1 MKTIHVFYAA
11 SHTATD
17 SRLASPAPIRSE
29 QPAAPRLLPRAHSP
43 PLSAPPPSPA
53 SAKMNK
59 LKGNFFNFL
68 FFLSGCPWAFPTA
81 ERGLILGG
89 GGVKEGAGS
98 ALSPPTASPSREAEQ
113 PQLLQGQSSTSL
125 FCSSTPGR
133 QISPPLSSVR
143 HFGEVQQVVH
153 AARRRN
159 TLVGYFAGEGITVL
173 LMLISPFQ
181 S

>member
-1 MKTIHVFYAA
+1 MQPPIQRL
-11 SHTATD
+11 TAG
-17 SRLASPAPIRSE
+17 L
-29 QPAAPRLLPRAHSP
+29 LLPHPLGASSP
-43 PLSAPPPSPA
+43 QLPASFPGPTARHYPPPPPPA
-53 SAKMNK
+53 SDKMNK

-125 FCSSTPGR
+125 FCSSTPER